1 MKTPDE
7 IKKGMACCLTRW
19 EGDYLASC
27 HTDCP
32 YRNEGIWC
40 RNALMHDIAESY
52 KQVKSRLDQ
61 AERERAALKH
71 DMRQCQ
77 SAVCNACK
85 HHYRP
90 NPDVR
95 FYECALLGRFSD
107 FLNSDDD
114 RPFICGKFEWRGVC
128 PENTKE

>member
-1 MKTPDE
+1 M
-7 IKKGMACCLTRW
+7 RN
-19 EGDYLASC
+19 
-27 HTDCP
+27 TDK
-32 YRNEGIWC
+32 YEEKIRLLE
-40 RNALMHDIAESY
+40 
-52 KQVKSRLDQ
+52 SRLAQ
-61 AERERAALKH
+61 AERERDALKH
-71 DMRQCQ
+71 DMRMCQ
-77 SAVCNACK
+77 IAVCNVCK

-128 PENTKE
+128 EENTKEE